1 MMNQKQE
8 IQETKLQQT
17 TKKNRINSVDALRGF
32 ALLGIIIANIPYEYN
47 TPVTGE
53 LDSLM
58 TFLYHFLVDKKFITI
73 FSILFGFGFYIQMQR
88 AAEKSVNFNKYFI
101 VRMLLLFGVGYAH
114 GLLLWNGDILR
125 AYALGGIFLLI
136 LRKVSVKKLVVLT
149 VLLNVVL
156 TGAIYIGLTALGWA
170 SRNFDFELAR
180 ELPVATSF
188 LRYLK
193 LNFMFDPWTN
203 FLRDMPLTLVFAFG
217 NMLIGFILAKIDF
230 FKHPEKHAK
239 LTTWFI
245 TLGLTFGLAAS
256 FIFYKISVGDL
267 ELDYSLI
274 WVPFVLVAGMILQS
288 LFYISAFLKLYQY
301 KSFRKVLQF
310 FNPVGRTALSNYI
323 LQSFLYVFV
332 FYHCFNLFNLFGKLT
347 NFQSWMIA
355 IGFYVFQTIIT
366 HFYLQRFNQGPIEYI
381 WKKYSYKM
389 ALPKNERYENE
400 SIQDSRI
407 YIKHQEN

>member
-1 MMNQKQE
+1 MNQNQE

-17 TKKNRINSVDALRGF
+17 TKKNRIDSVDALRGF
-32 ALLGIIIANIPYEYN
+32 ALLGIIIANIPYQWN
-47 TPVTGE
+47 SPVTGE

-88 AAEKSVNFNKYFI
+88 AAEKSVDFKKYFI
-101 VRMLLLFGVGYAH
+101 VRMLLLFGVGYLH
-114 GLLLWNGDILR
+114 GLLLWNGDIIR

-136 LRKVSVKKLVVLT
+136 LRKVSVKKLVVLA

-193 LNFMFDPWTN
+193 LNFIFDPWTN
-203 FLRDMPLTLVFAFG
+203 FFRDMPLTLAFAFG

-230 FKHPEKHAK
+230 FKHPEKQAK

-274 WVPFVLVAGMILQS
+274 WLPFVLVAGMILQS
-288 LFYISAFLKLYQY
+288 LLYISAFLKLYQY
-301 KSFRKVLQF
+301 KFFRKILQF

-332 FYHCFNLFNLFGKLT
+332 FFHCCNLFNLFGKLT

-355 IGFYVFQTIIT
+355 IGFYVFQTVIT
-366 HFYLQRFNQGPIEYI
+366 HFYLKRFNQGPIEYI

-389 ALPKNERYENE
+389 AK
-400 SIQDSRI
+400 Q
-407 YIKHQEN
+407 KK